1 MTGRDV
7 WPSLRAPEQDNI
19 CETFF
24 KLKKEIKD
32 KERQSCVTL
41 CKKVKVLPNFINIK
55 LVAGTKHIISK
66 V

>member
-41 CKKVKVLPNFINIK
+41 CKKVKVLPNE
-55 LVAGTKHIISK
+55 LH
-66 V
+66 